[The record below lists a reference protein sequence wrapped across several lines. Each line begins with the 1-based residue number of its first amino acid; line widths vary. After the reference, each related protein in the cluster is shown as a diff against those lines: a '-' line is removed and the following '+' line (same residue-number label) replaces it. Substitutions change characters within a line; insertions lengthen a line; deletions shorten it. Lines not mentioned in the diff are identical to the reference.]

1 MYQKISTKLSRPSS
15 RSFKHFT
22 KGRWLHT
29 SGRLTE
35 YDDVPEHKHLA
46 LKAFFK
52 EFQADYKR
60 KMASYF
66 RKTRQCV
73 VEKEKFVMPTLP
85 SKVCNDVRFLSPD
98 LVGQFLSIV
107 DQKFADSI
115 KFTND
120 LLLNLAD
127 QVQILSKDNSVDI

>member
-1 MYQKISTKLSRPSS
+1 
-15 RSFKHFT
+15 
-22 KGRWLHT
+22 
-29 SGRLTE
+29 
-35 YDDVPEHKHLA
+35 
-46 LKAFFK
+46 
-52 EFQADYKR
+52 
-60 KMASYF
+60 MASYF